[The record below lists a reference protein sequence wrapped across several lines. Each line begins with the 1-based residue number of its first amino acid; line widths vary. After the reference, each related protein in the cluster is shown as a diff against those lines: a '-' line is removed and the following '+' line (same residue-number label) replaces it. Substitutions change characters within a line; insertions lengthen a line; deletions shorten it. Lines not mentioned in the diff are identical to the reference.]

1 MIFRILAN
9 SKPCPKCKRPIEK
22 NQGCMHIT
30 CTPPCKFE
38 FCWYAIFLLH
48 IIHSIFL
55 PHTNK
60 KMIFLSLYRLCLGPW
75 SEHGERTGGFYACNR
90 YESARQEGAVGILSF
105 WSKMSSW
112 PANSRSSTK
121 FSQTFLFFFL
131 VATVWWIWKEKR
143 NGKELPWEIYSL
155 LWTMGS
161 QSIGKSLSVIEIT
174 WTNVRSHI
182 SMEFR
187 PTINAWEISVG

>member
-121 FSQTFLFFFL
+121 FSQTFLFFFSCGYSMMNL
-131 VATVWWIWKEKR
+131 KGEEKWQR
-143 NGKELPWEIYSL
+143 TPLRDILIIMNDGQP
-155 LWTMGS
+155 
-161 QSIGKSLSVIEIT
+161 
-174 WTNVRSHI
+174 
-182 SMEFR
+182 
-187 PTINAWEISVG
+187 INR